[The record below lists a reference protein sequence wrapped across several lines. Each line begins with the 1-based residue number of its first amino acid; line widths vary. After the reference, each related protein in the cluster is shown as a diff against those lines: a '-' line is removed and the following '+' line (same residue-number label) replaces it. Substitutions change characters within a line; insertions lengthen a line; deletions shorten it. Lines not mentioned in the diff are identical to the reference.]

1 MYTFLSVLLNDSS
14 LFDAPLIFSNTA
26 HNNLEGSIPTQLG
39 ALTSLFGL
47 GFGKFNEFR
56 HFFDVVFSYWPM
68 FLKYFQM

>member
-1 MYTFLSVLLNDSS
+1 
-14 LFDAPLIFSNTA
+14 
-26 HNNLEGSIPTQLG
+26 
-39 ALTSLFGL
+39 LTSLFGL